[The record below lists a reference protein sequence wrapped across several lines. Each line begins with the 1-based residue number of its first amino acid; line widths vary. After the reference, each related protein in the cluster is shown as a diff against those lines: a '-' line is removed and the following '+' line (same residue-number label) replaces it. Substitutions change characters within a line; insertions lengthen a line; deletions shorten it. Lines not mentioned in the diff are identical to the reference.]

1 MNIAPFKT
9 ESGVENSVQD
19 LLFSNIEFTSQRIPF
34 DHFEE
39 PSSFLAYIKNEFKTL
54 KSGFTLTDFEVVQ
67 IIYFIGNSDD
77 QIKLDAM
84 ENLKYQIKYHRTQL
98 SESQL
103 SQILPIV
110 TSMSPDTIMTS
121 LDLLYYIVQTNCA
134 SNIEM
139 IPFEFLDLFH
149 EIIRNN
155 SFPQSKPL
163 FKSILRLLNLITKHL
178 PKGMGF
184 HPISQTIVLLFEIN
198 FEYIHFQA
206 LSMLHNLIVSGNH
219 IPENPDLFIHIA
231 ECSKDYSDPSF
242 LLVLNIMLIIKT
254 KNIQWFRDIFYNH
267 FMFHVLTRLEHASE
281 IVKIKIYQFASKM
294 IDLYTSCFFKAVF
307 KQSIADFQEAFILK
321 KHIIHFYSILCSFR
335 CYTLGLL
342 YSGTIDALIDSFDT
356 DEYEEQTKNSTN
368 NEILTILKYLG
379 LTCANQCLPT
389 TSFQC
394 CSNIMSFLD
403 SLPDSDSIQKIRELY
418 IQGMELMDQN
428 FPNA

>member
-163 FKSILRLLNLITKHL
+163 FKSILRLLNLI
-178 PKGMGF
+178 PK
-184 HPISQTIVLLFEIN
+184 E
-198 FEYIHFQA
+198 
-206 LSMLHNLIVSGNH
+206 
-219 IPENPDLFIHIA
+219 
-231 ECSKDYSDPSF
+231 
-242 LLVLNIMLIIKT
+242 
-254 KNIQWFRDIFYNH
+254 W
-267 FMFHVLTRLEHASE
+267 
-281 IVKIKIYQFASKM
+281 
-294 IDLYTSCFFKAVF
+294 
-307 KQSIADFQEAFILK
+307 AFILYRRPFFCFSK
-321 KHIIHFYSILCSFR
+321 SI
-335 CYTLGLL
+335 
-342 YSGTIDALIDSFDT
+342 
-356 DEYEEQTKNSTN
+356 
-368 NEILTILKYLG
+368 
-379 LTCANQCLPT
+379 
-389 TSFQC
+389 
-394 CSNIMSFLD
+394 SNISIFKRYQCSIILLFLETI
-403 SLPDSDSIQKIRELY
+403 SQKIQIFLS
-418 IQGMELMDQN
+418 I
-428 FPNA
+428 

>member
-1 MNIAPFKT
+1 
-9 ESGVENSVQD
+9 
-19 LLFSNIEFTSQRIPF
+19 
-34 DHFEE
+34 
-39 PSSFLAYIKNEFKTL
+39 
-54 KSGFTLTDFEVVQ
+54 
-67 IIYFIGNSDD
+67 
-77 QIKLDAM
+77 
-84 ENLKYQIKYHRTQL
+84 
-98 SESQL
+98 
-103 SQILPIV
+103 
-110 TSMSPDTIMTS
+110 
-121 LDLLYYIVQTNCA
+121 
-134 SNIEM
+134 
-139 IPFEFLDLFH
+139 
-149 EIIRNN
+149 
-155 SFPQSKPL
+155 
-163 FKSILRLLNLITKHL
+163 
-178 PKGMGF
+178 
-184 HPISQTIVLLFEIN
+184 
-198 FEYIHFQA
+198 
-206 LSMLHNLIVSGNH
+206 
-219 IPENPDLFIHIA
+219 
-231 ECSKDYSDPSF
+231 
-242 LLVLNIMLIIKT
+242 
-254 KNIQWFRDIFYNH
+254 
-267 FMFHVLTRLEHASE
+267 
-281 IVKIKIYQFASKM
+281 M